1 MLWPPLRCSAPFIP
15 SAPPLPITA
24 KWWAR
29 WIPGHP
35 QKRPGR
41 IWSRSPPKHLSLIHI
56 CPGVAIALLVVFLI
70 AALVLVGCMVAEL
83 VLTWK
88 SAAFFRSIRIGGPP
102 LPEPETDEIQ

>member
-1 MLWPPLRCSAPFIP
+1 MYFPSRRGQFRRIGPPPVSLRLAENWRLLRKFTLASTGTLLGGLLVALLVI
-15 SAPPLPITA
+15 
-24 KWWAR
+24 
-29 WIPGHP
+29 
-35 QKRPGR
+35 
-41 IWSRSPPKHLSLIHI
+41 RSGSL
-56 CPGVAIALLVVFLI
+56 GVAIALLVVFLI